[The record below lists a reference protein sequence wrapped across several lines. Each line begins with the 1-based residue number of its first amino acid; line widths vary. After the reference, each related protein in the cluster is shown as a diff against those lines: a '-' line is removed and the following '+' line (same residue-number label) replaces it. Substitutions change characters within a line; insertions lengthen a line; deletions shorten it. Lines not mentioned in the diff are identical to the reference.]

1 MALIKK
7 VDRDYLELL
16 AKDYPNRH
24 AVYTEI
30 INLQAILNLPKGT
43 EHFISDVH
51 GEHEAFYHILN
62 NCSGVIREKLDLLFP
77 LMTEKEKDDLSTLIY
92 YPKELLWRIKEAR
105 KDTSEFYNT
114 LLHRLIII
122 AQFLSSKYTRSK
134 VRKAID
140 TEFSYIVDELLHS
153 QEDEDDNRL
162 IYHEH
167 IIDTILETG
176 AGHHFAKA
184 LCALIKRLA
193 VDHLHL
199 VGDIF
204 DRGPHPDKI
213 MDLLMEYHS
222 IDVQWGNHDILW
234 MGAAAGSTLCMATV
248 VRNNVNYDN
257 FQLLENSYGI
267 SLRKLAVFARERYK
281 DETKSVKLNPIKK
294 AISVIM
300 FKLEAQALKRNPE
313 FNMDDRLFL
322 DKIDLKK
329 KVCTID
335 GVDYELKT
343 NDFPTLDPAD
353 PYALSPE
360 EQEIVDGFAND
371 FLSSQ
376 KLHSHVRFLYA
387 NGSMYK
393 CYNGNLL
400 YHGCVPMTIK
410 GDFESIIRDGV
421 ILRGREYFDWA
432 DLLARNAYWK
442 KDQKSL
448 DHMWYLWCGHKS
460 PLSGRLMKTFERTFL
475 VDKKTYFEPRDP
487 YYNLYHEENVCRQI
501 LEEFGLDADIGHI
514 INGHTPVKVKDG
526 ESPVSGNGHLIVIDG
541 GFCTAY
547 HKTTG
552 IAGYTLIFNSHG
564 MRLKAHR
571 PFTSLEDALANSSDI
586 HSDSSLIDEAKKRMM
601 VGDTDKG
608 HEIRQQIENLK
619 RLLSAYR
626 TSSIKENIP
635 QYTNKI

>member
-1 MALIKK
+1 MSSSKHAS
-7 VDRDYLELL
+7 RQYLELL

-24 AVYTEI
+24 SVYTEI

-77 LMTEKEKDDLSTLIY
+77 LMTDKEKDDLCTLVY
-92 YPKELLWRIKEAR
+92 YPKEVLWRIKEAG
-105 KDTSEFYNT
+105 KDTREFYYD

-122 AQFLSSKYTRSK
+122 AKFLSSKYTRSK
-134 VRKAID
+134 VRKAIS
-140 TEFSYIVDELLHS
+140 EEYNYIIDELLHA
-153 QEDEDDNRL
+153 QEDEDDNRHV
-162 IYHEH
+162 YHEH
-167 IIDTILETG
+167 IIDAILETG

-193 VDHLHL
+193 VDHLHI

-213 MDLLMEYHS
+213 MDVLMDYHS
-222 IDVQWGNHDILW
+222 LDVQWGNHDILW
-234 MGAAAGSTLCMATV
+234 MGAAAGSHLCMVTV

-257 FQLLENSYGI
+257 YELLENSYGI
-267 SLRKLAVFARERYK
+267 SLRKLAVFARENYK
-281 DETKSVKLNPIKK
+281 DEPEVKLNPVKK

-300 FKLEAQALKRNPE
+300 FKLEGQLLMRNPE
-313 FNMDDRLFL
+313 FEMNERLFL
-322 DKIDLKK
+322 DKLNLDK
-329 KVCTID
+329 KVCVVD
-335 GVDYELKT
+335 GVEYELKT
-343 NDFPTLDPAD
+343 KDFPTLDPNN
-353 PYALSPE
+353 PYELNKE
-360 EQEIVDGFAND
+360 EQEILDGFEND

-376 KLHSHVRFLYA
+376 KLHSHIRFLYA
-387 NGSMYK
+387 NGAMYS

-400 YHGCVPMTIK
+400 YHGCVPMNIR
-410 GDFESIIRDGV
+410 GDFETIIRDGV
-421 ILRGREYFDWA
+421 ILKGKDYFDWA

-442 KDQKSL
+442 RDLKSL

-460 PLSGRLMKTFERTFL
+460 PLSGRLMKTFERTFF

-487 YYNLYHEENVCRQI
+487 YYNLYHEENTCRQI
-501 LEEFGLDADIGHI
+501 LEEFGLDGDTGHI

-526 ESPVSGNGHLIVIDG
+526 ESPVSGNGRLIVIDG
-541 GFCTAY
+541 GFCSAY

-552 IAGYTLIFNSHG
+552 IAGYTLIYNSHG
-564 MRLKAHR
+564 MRLKSHK

-586 HSDSSLIDEAKKRMM
+586 HSDSVLIDEAKKRMM
-601 VGDTDKG
+601 VGDTDNG
-608 HEIRQQIENLK
+608 QEIRQNIENLK

-626 TSSIKENIP
+626 TSAIKENIP
-635 QYTNKI
+635 QFINRI